1 MPTAPMRFNLVD
13 KLYYLP
19 TNIHALAPTG
29 LASITH
35 AQLEHLLQLALPQ
48 SIAPHEPK
56 LPGQLAHLSR
66 LPHSSSQR
74 TIHHKRPFFRKQLIA
89 DISLH
94 NFLAVF
100 QESKPLAQQ
109 LNPPYFYIV

>member
-13 KLYYLP
+13 KLCYLP
-19 TNIHALAPTG
+19 TNIYVLAPTG
-29 LASITH
+29 LVSITY
-35 AQLEHLLQLALPQ
+35 AQLEHLLRLTLPQ

-74 TIHHKRPFFRKQLIA
+74 TIHRKR
-89 DISLH
+89 
-94 NFLAVF
+94 
-100 QESKPLAQQ
+100 
-109 LNPPYFYIV
+109 

>member
-1 MPTAPMRFNLVD
+1 MPTAPLRFNLVD

-29 LASITH
+29 LVSITY
-35 AQLEHLLQLALPQ
+35 AQLEHLLRLALPQ

-56 LPGQLAHLSR
+56 LPGQLAHLPQ

-74 TIHHKRPFFRKQLIA
+74 AIRHKRPFFLKQLIA

-100 QESKPLAQQ
+100 HQTR
-109 LNPPYFYIV
+109 F